1 MIIKGKKREVQ
12 LRKIIIIGLFLVG
25 TLSTALAQDEQKQVP
40 RSVTIIQAGTLMAVA
55 GEEPL
60 KERSIIIEDGKIVD
74 VLPSY
79 RTAYED
85 AEVKIVDLKDKFV
98 MAGLMDMHVHL
109 AMAGGPGKDSGDV
122 ALAGVKNAYKTLMI
136 GFTTVRDL
144 GATDDTIFKLRKDIN
159 SGDIIGPR
167 ILAAGQII
175 GVGGREDG
183 RECNGI
189 ESCRRTTRD
198 MISNGADWI
207 KIYASCSG
215 GRLCSNKDGPAV
227 FFDDEIGAI
236 MAVAKKYKI
245 KVAAHTHPRD
255 SALQVL
261 KFGVSSIE
269 HGSYINDEAMKI
281 MIRDGVYY
289 VPTVSV
295 MDLLED
301 VVAKGENPPEMLAH
315 DQAFLDNNPGN
326 IFKAYKKGVKIATG
340 TDAGVV
346 PHGKNYREVERFV
359 ELGMTN
365 ADALKAGTINSAE
378 LIDMSDRLGTI
389 EKGKIAD
396 IIAVTGNPLEQIKDI
411 ENVIFVMKEGHIYK
425 SRKD

>member
-1 MIIKGKKREVQ
+1 MRKLIIFCQ
-12 LRKIIIIGLFLVG
+12 IYICAFSIG
-25 TLSTALAQDEQKQVP
+25 LAQDGEKQES

-55 GEEPL
+55 GEKPL
-60 KERSIIIEDGKIVD
+60 KEQSIVIEDGKIID

-79 RTAYED
+79 LSTYED
-85 AEVKIVDLKDKFV
+85 AGVKLIDLKDKFV

-175 GVGGREDG
+175 GVGGRSDG
-183 RECNGI
+183 KECNGV
-189 ESCRRTTRD
+189 ESCRKTTRD
-198 MISNGADWI
+198 MISHGADWI

-215 GRLCSNKDGPAV
+215 GLLCSNKDGPSV

-236 MAVAKKYKI
+236 MDVARKYKI

-261 KFGVSSIE
+261 KYGVSSIE
-269 HGSYINDEAMKI
+269 HGSYINDEAMEI
-281 MIRDGVYY
+281 MIREGVYY

-396 IIAVTGNPLEQIKDI
+396 IIAVIGNPLEQIKDI
-411 ENVIFVMKEGHIYK
+411 ENVTFVMKEGRIYK
-425 SRKD
+425 GTKD